1 MTEKLDQFIAYLKH
15 ERYSLPGTI
24 ISYKSDLLICSLN
37 LDPKRMLVIFDIIS
51 IREGDKNEEK
61 TIHGVSDRLCFT
73 AS

>member
-1 MTEKLDQFIAYLKH
+1 MNCKIDEF
-15 ERYSLPGTI
+15 
-24 ISYKSDLLICSLN
+24 SYKKCLEIVRNRTTVICSLN

>member
-1 MTEKLDQFIAYLKH
+1 MPFLNV
-15 ERYSLPGTI
+15 
-24 ISYKSDLLICSLN
+24 ICSLN
-37 LDPKRMLVIFDIIS
+37 LGPERMLVIFDIIS